1 MVRGIEGIPKG
12 NLNKYIFHPDDPD
25 WMDTIAPGTL
35 TTHRRTAVTC
45 YSWPGFH
52 PEACMVHYA
61 QQLRPMMP
69 ILVEKGYDGLSLEGG
84 HFERALYR
92 ATLKGHIAQS

>member
-1 MVRGIEGIPKG
+1 
-12 NLNKYIFHPDDPD
+12 
-25 WMDTIAPGTL
+25 
-35 TTHRRTAVTC
+35 
-45 YSWPGFH
+45 
-52 PEACMVHYA
+52 MVHYA

-92 ATLKGHIAQS
+92 ATLKAVEVQS